1 MGFTG
6 NLQTLPISEVLSL
19 LISSAKTG
27 VLNCSGDDDFIQFF
41 FYNSKLI
48 KLVTLDERL
57 LFGEIMIKRGLIN
70 RQDLSYALKLQK
82 DVGKLLGEVF
92 IDLNMLNAQHILDS
106 LKYQLEEV
114 LFRIVEWGGGRFSFE
129 EQSVREASRPMYFPF
144 NEINLPIFLKQFN
157 DKAIE
162 FKKLAEQLPSDN
174 SKLSLFVTMDQ
185 LDTDIIENR
194 EIMEIIQLSDGTRT
208 LQEIRRACSFG
219 VLKAQ
224 RLIFTLYLKDIIKVV
239 SSGGM
244 IKPKKIYESLQQ
256 EVEGVKELFQ
266 KIFPPAFDDIHKAF
280 ADKMGP
286 KSEKILSEVT
296 SSVSDKFSELFKN
309 IEIERWQDLKLD
321 DVFKNINVHQ
331 DMFWYHTILSMLNDV
346 LNKML
351 NAMSGTLGRTQVEKV
366 VDTIRQRVD
375 LHLEENKVLS
385 NKYNLKQE
393 FERLFAS
400 FKIKK

>member
-27 VLNCSGDDDFIQFF
+27 VLNCSGEDDFIQFF

-48 KLVTLDERL
+48 KLVTLDEHL
-57 LFGEIMIKRGLIN
+57 LFGEILIRRGLIT

-82 DVGKLLGEVF
+82 DVGKLIGEVF
-92 IDLNMLNAQHILDS
+92 IDLNMLNAQHISDS

-114 LFRIVEWGGGRFSFE
+114 LFRIVEWGSGRFSFE
-129 EQSVREASRPMYFPF
+129 EQSMRDANRPANFPF
-144 NEINLPIFLKQFN
+144 NEIVLPTFLKQFN
-157 DKAIE
+157 DRAIE
-162 FKKLAEQLPSDN
+162 FKKLSEQLPSDN
-174 SKLSLFVTMDQ
+174 SKLSLFVPMDQ

-224 RLIFTLYLKDIIKVV
+224 RLIFSLYLKDILKVV

-244 IKPKKIYESLQQ
+244 IKPKKVYESLQQ
-256 EVEGVKELFQ
+256 EVEGIKELFG
-266 KIFPPAFDDIHKAF
+266 KIFPPAFEDIEKAF
-280 ADKMGP
+280 TTKMGP
-286 KSEKILSEVT
+286 KSEKALSEIVVST
-296 SSVSDKFSELFKN
+296 SQKFSELFKN
-309 IEIERWQDLKLD
+309 MELKTWKDLNLD
-321 DVFKNINVHQ
+321 VIFKNINVHQ
-331 DMFWYHTILSMLNDV
+331 DMYWYHTILSLLTDI

-351 NAMSGTLGRTQVEKV
+351 GSMSGTLGRTQLEK
-366 VDTIRQRVD
+366 TIDIIKQRID

-393 FERLFAS
+393 FDRLF
-400 FKIKK
+400 ITLLKK

>member
-27 VLNCSGDDDFIQFF
+27 VLNCSGEDDFIQFF

-48 KLVTLDERL
+48 KLVTLDEHL
-57 LFGEIMIKRGLIN
+57 LFGEILIRRGLIT

-82 DVGKLLGEVF
+82 DVGKLIGEVF
-92 IDLNMLNAQHILDS
+92 IDLNMLNAQHISDS

-114 LFRIVEWGGGRFSFE
+114 LFRIVEWGSGRFSFE
-129 EQSVREASRPMYFPF
+129 EQSMRDANRPANFPF
-144 NEINLPIFLKQFN
+144 NEIVLPTFLKQFN
-157 DKAIE
+157 DRAIE
-162 FKKLAEQLPSDN
+162 FKKLSEQLPSDN
-174 SKLSLFVTMDQ
+174 SKLSLFVPMDQ

-224 RLIFTLYLKDIIKVV
+224 RLIFSLYLKDILKVV

-244 IKPKKIYESLQQ
+244 IKPKKVYESLQQ
-256 EVEGVKELFQ
+256 EVEGIKELFG
-266 KIFPPAFDDIHKAF
+266 KIFPPAFEDIEKAF
-280 ADKMGP
+280 TTKMGP
-286 KSEKILSEVT
+286 KSEKILSEIVVST
-296 SSVSDKFSELFKN
+296 SQKFSELFKN
-309 IEIERWQDLKLD
+309 MELKTWKDLNLD
-321 DVFKNINVHQ
+321 VIFKNINVHQ
-331 DMFWYHTILSMLNDV
+331 DMYWYHTILSLLTDI

-351 NAMSGTLGRTQVEKV
+351 GSMSGTLGRTQLEK
-366 VDTIRQRVD
+366 TIDIIKQRID

-393 FERLFAS
+393 FDRLF
-400 FKIKK
+400 ITLLKK

>member
-27 VLNCSGDDDFIQFF
+27 VLNCSGEDDFIQFF
-41 FYNSKLI
+41 FYNSKLV
-48 KLVTLDERL
+48 KLVTLDEHL
-57 LFGEIMIKRGLIN
+57 LFGEIMIKRGLIT
-70 RQDLSYALKLQK
+70 RQDLNYALKLQK
-82 DVGKLLGEVF
+82 DVGKLVGEVF
-92 IDLNMLNAQHILDS
+92 IDLNMLNAQHISDS

-129 EQSVREASRPMYFPF
+129 EQSVRDASRPMFFPF
-144 NEINLPIFLKQFN
+144 NEINLPNFLKQFN

-174 SKLSLFVTMDQ
+174 SKLSLFVPLDQ

-208 LQEIRRACSFG
+208 LQEIRRSCSFG

-224 RLIFTLYLKDIIKVV
+224 RLIFSLYLKDILKVV

-244 IKPKKIYESLQQ
+244 IKPKKVYESLQQ
-256 EVEGVKELFQ
+256 EVEGIRELFA
-266 KIFPPAFDDIHKAF
+266 KIFLPAFEDVENAF
-280 ADKMGP
+280 TAKMGP
-286 KSEKILSEVT
+286 KSEKILSEIVLET
-296 SSVSDKFSELFKN
+296 SKKYSELFKN
-309 IEIERWQDLKLD
+309 I
-321 DVFKNINVHQ
+321 DVKSWKDINLEYIFKNINVHQ
-331 DMFWYHTILSMLNDV
+331 DMFWYHTILSSLTDI
-346 LNKML
+346 LSKML
-351 NAMSGTLGRTQVEKV
+351 NTMNGTLGRTQVEKV
-366 VDTIRQRVD
+366 IDIVKQRVD

-393 FERLFAS
+393 FERFFTVFA
-400 FKIKK
+400 KR